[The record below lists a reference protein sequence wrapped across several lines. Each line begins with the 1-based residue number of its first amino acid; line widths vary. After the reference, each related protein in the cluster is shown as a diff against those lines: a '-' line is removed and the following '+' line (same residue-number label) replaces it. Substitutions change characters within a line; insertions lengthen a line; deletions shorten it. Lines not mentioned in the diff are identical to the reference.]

1 VWLWTLRAKRADGE
15 AAKTVAS
22 LMLPVS
28 LRDARLAA
36 HGAITHNSQATNTLS
51 PASFAG
57 TMPDPDNQAKV
68 FAGKEAQ

>member
-1 VWLWTLRAKRADGE
+1 M
-15 AAKTVAS
+15 AS

-36 HGAITHNSQATNTLS
+36 HGTITHNSQAANTLS